1 MWVLG
6 LQSTANTDKVFS
18 CIGTYCYQLIQYIN
32 SAFPCVVHYMCTF
45 AHLIMQEAQLIA
57 LNWPASDIHCM
68 YTETQGFSYFELKKG
83 EMGDVACRK
92 LGISSGNARKLR
104 PFFHVTCFNTY
115 QCNAARARILR
126 FTCHIDTFSGKL
138 VCNWTCHWTQYENF
152 PKLSLYFWGAHHI

>member
-83 EMGDVACRK
+83 GNGRCCMQKNGD
-92 LGISSGNARKLR
+92 L
-104 PFFHVTCFNTY
+104 
-115 QCNAARARILR
+115 
-126 FTCHIDTFSGKL
+126 
-138 VCNWTCHWTQYENF
+138 
-152 PKLSLYFWGAHHI
+152 